1 GHMNLC
7 YIDGKFLPLE
17 EAKLP
22 VTDLI
27 IQRGVGVFET
37 ISTHSRRPLML
48 TPHLKRLE
56 GSATASSIVMPATLD
71 EMARIIRE
79 GIKKMGCETMV
90 RPYITGGDSFG
101 KDHLFSSSRYFVIF
115 AEIRKPDPILYE
127 KGVALHPINAE
138 RYLPSTKSINYM
150 LSFTGQRDSK
160 GAYEILYCPEG
171 EIVEGSHSTFFLIKN
186 GHLITAPT
194 SRALSGTTRQI
205 VLELAR
211 RGNIQVEERCPLL
224 TELPE
229 AEEAFITG
237 TVKELLPVVRIGDQ
251 IIGNGVPGKLTKH
264 LHQVYLSSIVEW
276 LE

>member
-1 GHMNLC
+1 MNLC

-101 KDHLFSSSRYFVIF
+101 KAHLFSSSRYFVIL
-115 AEIRKPDPILYE
+115 K
-127 KGVALHPINAE
+127 
-138 RYLPSTKSINYM
+138 KS
-150 LSFTGQRDSK
+150 
-160 GAYEILYCPEG
+160 E
-171 EIVEGSHSTFFLIKN
+171 
-186 GHLITAPT
+186 
-194 SRALSGTTRQI
+194 TRSNT
-205 VLELAR
+205 L
-211 RGNIQVEERCPLL
+211 
-224 TELPE
+224 
-229 AEEAFITG
+229 
-237 TVKELLPVVRIGDQ
+237 
-251 IIGNGVPGKLTKH
+251 
-264 LHQVYLSSIVEW
+264 
-276 LE
+276 